1 MKHSPV
7 FRSLLLLALVVFG
20 LSSCSDVQPDTAT
33 VRLKDG
39 IMYRGTLS
47 GGRPDGYGVLAVGDS
62 VVYAGQWKHGQRSGR
77 GIMHDS
83 LGHRIVGYWASDTL
97 VSGLHTDSTGI
108 YQGTYDRNGAFA
120 GYGWFLSNNLRY
132 YCGHWRGG
140 LPDGFGFSLI
150 PGKRLRVGDW
160 RQNRYLGERLEYTA
174 DRVYGIDVSRF
185 QHDVGRHKYAIDWS
199 KVRITHLGTLSR
211 KRVSGKVDYPVSFC
225 YIKST
230 EGKSLRN
237 AYYRSDYAAAR
248 RQGIVCGS
256 YHFFSTTTPAAQQAA
271 NFLAHSVF
279 SKGDFP
285 PVLDVEPSD
294 AQIRKMGGAEA
305 LFKAVRIWLQT
316 VERRVGVRPILYVGQ
331 SFVNRYLPLA
341 PDIKRGYNVWI
352 ARYGEFKPDVHLAVW
367 QLCPDGRVEGIR
379 SEVDINVFNGYRS
392 EFEEFC
398 RTHCLK

>member
-39 IMYRGTLS
+39 SMYRGTLS

-62 VVYAGQWKHGQRSGR
+62 VIYAGQWKHGQRSGR

-83 LGHRIVGYWASDTL
+83 LGHRIVGYWAADTL

-120 GYGWFLSNNLRY
+120 GYGWFLSNDLRY
-132 YCGHWRGG
+132 YRGHWRDG

-185 QHDVGRHKYAIDWS
+185 QHDVGRHKYSIDWS

-256 YHFFSTTTPAAQQAA
+256 YHFFSTITPAAQQAA

>member
-1 MKHSPV
+1 MNLRFF
-7 FRSLLLLALVVFG
+7 FRSFSLLLFLAFALV
-20 LSSCSDVQPDTAT
+20 SCRDVQPDTAT

-39 IMYRGTLS
+39 SLYRGTLF
-47 GGRPDGYGVLAVGDS
+47 GGRPDGYGVLTVGDS
-62 VVYAGQWKHGQRSGR
+62 VVYAGHWRRGQRSGR

-83 LGHRIVGYWASDTL
+83 LGHRIVGHWMADTL

-108 YQGTYDRNGAFA
+108 YQGTFDRKGAFA
-120 GYGWFLSNNLRY
+120 GYGWFLSNDLRY
-132 YCGHWRGG
+132 YRGHWRDG
-140 LPDGFGFSLI
+140 LPDGFGFSLR

-211 KRVSGKVDYPVSFC
+211 KRVSGTVDYPVSFC

-237 AYYRSDYAAAR
+237 AYYRSDYTAAR

-256 YHFFSTTTPAAQQAA
+256 YHFFSTTTTAADQAQ
-271 NFLAHSVF
+271 NFLAHSTF

-294 AQIRKMGGAEA
+294 EQIRKMGGAEA
-305 LFKAVRIWLQT
+305 LFKAVRTWMRT

-341 PDIKRGYNVWI
+341 PDIKRDYNVWI
-352 ARYGEFKPDVHLAVW
+352 ARYGEYKPDVRLAVW
-367 QLCPDGRVEGIR
+367 QLCPDGRVAGIR
-379 SEVDINVFNGYRS
+379 TEVDINVFNGYRS

-398 RTHCLK
+398 RTHCVK